1 MEGVPG
7 AWQLSGLEAVLRTQ
21 ALQGQDGKGPD
32 LCGSEVVAG
41 APTSAQLCLLSH
53 RPPPQPAATK
63 GFLDRTLLLFVSGHL
78 PRSGFSICFSYLVF
92 TAAL

>member
-1 MEGVPG
+1 MERTAGM
-7 AWQLSGLEAVLRTQ
+7 WQLSGLEAVLRTQ

-41 APTSAQLCLLSH
+41 APTSAQLCLPSH

-63 GFLDRTLLLFVSGHL
+63 GFLDFLGPALSPYHL
-78 PRSGFSICFSYLVF
+78 ILCKTGSLSKGD
-92 TAAL
+92 